1 MKFLLVALLMMGSVA
16 QAAATKNIECTRSQ
30 ALNLVKAVQPKLY
43 NDYLEMTH
51 QQEEEILS
59 FGDFKKE
66 SETLV
71 SRCAD
76 ADCKTHGFSSR
87 SFAEHSCQAYVNCR
101 FYVDVNSCGPN
112 DKAAIYFEIDPE

>member
-1 MKFLLVALLMMGSVA
+1 MKSLLIAFLMTGLATS
-16 QAAATKNIECTRSQ
+16 AAAKNIECSRSQ
-30 ALNLVKAVQPKLY
+30 ALSMVKAAQPKLY

-51 QQEEEILS
+51 EQEEEILS

-66 SETLV
+66 SETLM

-76 ADCKTHGFSSR
+76 ADCMTQGFSSR
-87 SFAEHSCQAYVNCR
+87 SFAEHSCQSFVNCR

-112 DKAAIYFEIDPE
+112 DKATLYFEIDPE

>member
-1 MKFLLVALLMMGSVA
+1 MKSLFIALVMIGSVA
-16 QAAATKNIECTRSQ
+16 HAKNIECSRSQ
-30 ALNLVKAVQPKLY
+30 ALNMVKASQPKLY

-66 SETLV
+66 TETLA